1 MNNVINLS
9 NLTTVKSEVELSNG
23 CSLIRQ
29 FQCRAEANCRMGG
42 DPQKL
47 EFLLC
52 SRLAGLDSVLD
63 WAETS

>member
-1 MNNVINLS
+1 MVKFLS
-9 NLTTVKSEVELSNG
+9 VNWHSFLWQYPIVQVSVGQLALFSTT
-23 CSLIRQ
+23 IARQ
-29 FQCRAEANCRMGG
+29 GA